1 MAKDLL
7 LIALKRNLATA
18 EELGQTD
25 RAKALKKRIAV
36 QEKAEAPKPEPE
48 PAPKSEPKSVNITV
62 NNLAAPNKGNK

>member
-7 LIALKRNLATA
+7 LLALKRNLATA

-48 PAPKSEPKSVNITV
+48 PEPKTVNITV

>member
-36 QEKAEAPKPEPE
+36 HEKSSAPPE
-48 PAPKSEPKSVNITV
+48 PAAEIPAPAAVAPAEPSKPAAKNPKEN
-62 NNLAAPNKGNK
+62 

>member
-25 RAKALKKRIAV
+25 RAKLLKKRIAE
-36 QEKAEAPKPEPE
+36 QEKAAKAELPAEPAPEPE
-48 PAPKSEPKSVNITV
+48 PKGPAAKSSTSKET
-62 NNLAAPNKGNK
+62 